1 MVIFERK
8 KGKRKMEKEFEKEIN
23 NIISM
28 KGILTYDVLVMM
40 LTKIAKKQ
48 GMPIILRNKN
58 IETNQT
64 TIKVIA

>member
-1 MVIFERK
+1 MD
-8 KGKRKMEKEFEKEIN
+8 KEFEKEIN
-23 NIISM
+23 NIINM
-28 KGILTYDVLVMM
+28 KGMLTYDVLVMM
-40 LTKIAKKQ
+40 LTKIARKQ

>member
-1 MVIFERK
+1 MD
-8 KGKRKMEKEFEKEIN
+8 KEFEKEIN

-28 KGILTYDVLVMM
+28 KGMLTYDVLVMM
-40 LTKIAKKQ
+40 LTKIARKQ

>member
-1 MVIFERK
+1 
-8 KGKRKMEKEFEKEIN
+8 MEKEFEKEMN
-23 NIISM
+23 DIIRM
-28 KGILTYDVLVMM
+28 KGMLTYDMLVIM

>member
-1 MVIFERK
+1 
-8 KGKRKMEKEFEKEIN
+8 MEKEFEKEIN